1 MELIRHDPTL
11 PGPQKAQWLSALRRL
26 ARYLDKDPAHLP
38 ARMMALRIGVAK
50 LHHVPL
56 DVSKKSLQNLKS
68 NVKAA
73 LRHLGALEIANLRT
87 VALTPEWRDLHDR
100 LDPDTMKRLRRGLCA
115 LIRYCSH
122 GGIHPSTVTNQT
134 VADFVQALSESS
146 FCERA
151 NDQHRE
157 ICKIWNEAV
166 GQVRGWPAITLEVP
180 SFRAARRS
188 LPESDF
194 PGTFQADVE
203 AYLDWL
209 SGKDLL
215 SEEAP
220 ARPCQASTCDLRR
233 KMIYLA
239 ASAAV
244 EGGVPL
250 ESLETLASLV
260 RPTVARV
267 VLNRYLER
275 NDNDVRTF
283 VIDLSVCLASI
294 ARRWCKLG
302 DRDLEEL
309 GRLTAKL
316 GRHCRAGLTDKN
328 LQAVRLLKDPANW
341 ARLCTLP
348 AKLMA
353 EAQAGRLARH
363 KAAVQAQM
371 AAAIQILIVAPMRIS
386 NLAALSLVQNVLQP
400 GGLNGPILL
409 HIPEQDVKN
418 GVALEYPVPQVVSD
432 LVLTYKREFRNRL
445 KGSNSEWLF
454 PGEGGQAKQSKTL
467 SEQIIKV
474 IQRELGIRLTPH
486 QMRHA
491 AAALILEAEPGN
503 YELVRRVLGHK
514 NIQTTINFYVGLE
527 TAAAAKQYAA
537 LALRHVHTDAS
548 LRV

>member
-1 MELIRHDPTL
+1 
-11 PGPQKAQWLSALRRL
+11 
-26 ARYLDKDPAHLP
+26 
-38 ARMMALRIGVAK
+38 
-50 LHHVPL
+50 
-56 DVSKKSLQNLKS
+56 
-68 NVKAA
+68 
-73 LRHLGALEIANLRT
+73 
-87 VALTPEWRDLHDR
+87 
-100 LDPDTMKRLRRGLCA
+100 
-115 LIRYCSH
+115 
-122 GGIHPSTVTNQT
+122 
-134 VADFVQALSESS
+134 
-146 FCERA
+146 
-151 NDQHRE
+151 
-157 ICKIWNEAV
+157 
-166 GQVRGWPAITLEVP
+166 
-180 SFRAARRS
+180 
-188 LPESDF
+188 
-194 PGTFQADVE
+194 
-203 AYLDWL
+203 
-209 SGKDLL
+209 
-215 SEEAP
+215 
-220 ARPCQASTCDLRR
+220 
-233 KMIYLA
+233 
-239 ASAAV
+239 
-244 EGGVPL
+244 
-250 ESLETLASLV
+250 
-260 RPTVARV
+260 
-267 VLNRYLER
+267 
-275 NDNDVRTF
+275 
-283 VIDLSVCLASI
+283 
-294 ARRWCKLG
+294 
-302 DRDLEEL
+302 
-309 GRLTAKL
+309 
-316 GRHCRAGLTDKN
+316 
-328 LQAVRLLKDPANW
+328 
-341 ARLCTLP
+341 
-348 AKLMA
+348 MA